1 MALDLVQG
9 LFFLSSCRKNLMEFR
24 QGLDKHFALT
34 LMSWTLTGPPIMLM
48 QIAAGCVAEKPCAD
62 DPKFWI
68 HAFSFSVLIS
78 AEFSIHIFVLFFL
91 EYVLKIQEIFNAF
104 FCRMLTFYDA
114 RFLLETMLIFRRFF
128 RADFPPDFLMIPP
141 KFLMPV
147 FDTPPISV

>member
-1 MALDLVQG
+1 MD
-9 LFFLSSCRKNLMEFR
+9 FR

-48 QIAAGCVAEKPCAD
+48 RIAAGCVAEKPCAD

-91 EYVLKIQEIFNAF
+91 EYVLKIHKIFHAF
-104 FCRMLTFYDA
+104 FCRMLTFYNA
-114 RFLLETMLIFRRFF
+114 RFLLTFSLMLKLTLNSFF
-128 RADFPPDFLMIPP
+128 
-141 KFLMPV
+141 V
-147 FDTPPISV
+147 